1 MIWSLPSCNKQQ
13 KWKCFL
19 GVHQWRSGLC
29 GLELIDVRV
38 APDWFEICVVC
49 VQPALP
55 KEVITLTSY
64 IPPTA
69 AHSQTHQCNISFPF
83 FFHFCI
89 SILLISWLSLLHEVN
104 KSDCSTTVN
113 YISHVYLY
121 DKPSVH
127 FSGCHCQLPDK
138 HLASRGFSNFI
149 MKCSAAGLQHGD
161 CPVLM

>member
-19 GVHQWRSGLC
+19 GVHLRRSGLC
-29 GLELIDVRV
+29 GLELIDVRE

-49 VQPALP
+49 VQPAFP

-64 IPPTA
+64 IPLTT

-83 FFHFCI
+83 FFFYFCI
-89 SILLISWLSLLHEVN
+89 SILLISWLSLLHETN

-113 YISHVYLY
+113 YISHASH
-121 DKPSVH
+121 KPSVH
-127 FSGCHCQLPDK
+127 FSRCHCQLPDK
-138 HLASRGFSNFI
+138 HLASWGFSKFI
-149 MKCSAAGLQHGD
+149 IKCSAAGQQHGD
-161 CPVLM
+161 CPALI